1 MAKSNII
8 DVELVWM
15 HETEKGVLVAADE
28 TTEPVWLPK
37 SQVEIDAPGR
47 VRGSTCTITLPEWLA
62 ADKGLI

>member
-8 DVELVWM
+8 DVELLYM

-37 SQVEIDAPGR
+37 SQVEIDAP